1 MALGKTKLPLCAA
14 GVTGCVRF
22 VITHKDKALL
32 SLLIIVSLQ
41 AVSHWWFSRGP
52 WARSLRTELLIFQ
65 MLSEVV
71 EKKIFLNYS
80 PNRTV

>member
-1 MALGKTKLPLCAA
+1 MALGKTKLLLCAA

-41 AVSHWWFSRGP
+41 AVSHWRFSRGP
-52 WARSLRTELLIFQ
+52 
-65 MLSEVV
+65 
-71 EKKIFLNYS
+71 
-80 PNRTV
+80 